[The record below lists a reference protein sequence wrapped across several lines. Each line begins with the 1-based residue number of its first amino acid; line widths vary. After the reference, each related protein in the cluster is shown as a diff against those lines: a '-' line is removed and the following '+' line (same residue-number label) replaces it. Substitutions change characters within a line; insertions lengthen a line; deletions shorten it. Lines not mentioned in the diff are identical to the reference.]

1 MIVFCFS
8 IIIGVALS
16 DLWMKKQ
23 VEKKI
28 KRGEEIPVC
37 KERIIFRH
45 VHNEGMALN
54 LGDKHP
60 KVVRCLSFFLTC
72 MVGVYTL
79 CLFGRNKKGLEK
91 ISLSLLIAGAISNL
105 YDRMK
110 RKYVVDYIGFQ
121 TKWKKFTNITFN
133 IGDFSI
139 FVGAIGFVLSCL
151 KNK

>member
-54 LGDKHP
+54 FGDKHP
-60 KVVRCLSFFLTC
+60 KVVRWLSFFLTC

-79 CLFGRNKKGLEK
+79 CLFGRNKNGLEK
-91 ISLSLLIAGAISNL
+91 ISLSLLIAGAKVI
-105 YDRMK
+105 YM
-110 RKYVVDYIGFQ
+110 
-121 TKWKKFTNITFN
+121 TE
-133 IGDFSI
+133 
-139 FVGAIGFVLSCL
+139 
-151 KNK
+151 